1 MFEKN
6 NSPGRYC
13 DIWDYF
19 LQFNGQLYEFWS
31 FSNSSLFFFVLFSSL
46 FSGGG
51 GGGLRISDY
60 QKEILLTARLR
71 GNCFKLRPGP
81 GSRQG

>member
-1 MFEKN
+1 MFDKN

-31 FSNSSLFFFVLFSSL
+31 FFNLKKKIL
-46 FSGGG
+46 GGG
-51 GGGLRISDY
+51 
-60 QKEILLTARLR
+60 
-71 GNCFKLRPGP
+71 F
-81 GSRQG
+81 GSETIKRKSF